1 MPEFNAT
8 LVFVMV
14 SFIIFMVLM
23 KAIYFD
29 PMLKI
34 KYERERKLTDDK
46 NSAQQFAEDYE
57 RIHADY
63 QTGLQKARKEA
74 HLLIQEIRQSAKTT
88 AQQTLSEARSAA
100 QVETDRQMAELHNWR
115 EATYGQLES
124 ERNALTRAIIAKVTA
139 GGRIKTASG
148 S

>member
-57 RIHADY
+57 RIHAEY
-63 QTGLQKARKEA
+63 LASLQKARKEA
-74 HLLIQEIRQSAKTT
+74 HQLIQEIRQSAKAN
-88 AQQTLSEARSAA
+88 AQQALVEARSAA
-100 QVETDRQMAELHNWR
+100 QSETDRQMADLHNWR
-115 EATYGQLES
+115 ETTYSQMEG
-124 ERNALTRAIIAKVTA
+124 ERDALTRAIVAKVTA